1 MLVASLILTK
11 REGRHR
17 PALKIDQEDLYRN
30 GDSMMAVAHAFEE
43 RAVELGH
50 NNLLSWLMCQQ
61 DTQNRRASE
70 RKAEEVYR
78 A

>member
-17 PALKIDQEDLYRN
+17 SALKIDQEDLYRN
-30 GDSMMAVAHAFEE
+30 GDSMMAVARAFEE

-50 NNLLSWLMCQQ
+50 NTLLVNVPTRYAEQ
-61 DTQNRRASE
+61 TGRRKES
-70 RKAEEVYR
+70 
-78 A
+78 